1 MNEDYS
7 NNTFGPSKEELQRYW
22 VSNREHFDSLAKYYK
37 EKDHKYYDEFIA
49 PFYNEQPV
57 ATKVKTKSRAS
68 LMVIIIAIMVVFIAG
83 AGMLVFFMLS
93 NQVSKVER
101 NVIKVES
108 NDSVDVKN
116 NENDKVYDYDSD
128 SHYIQGLMY
137 LSKKKYDEAEYHLK
151 LVPKGD
157 PDYKSA
163 QQVLESIKYLK
174 KYDKK

>member
-1 MNEDYS
+1 MSEDFS
-7 NNTFGPSKEELQRYW
+7 NNIFGPPKEELQRYW

-37 EKDHKYYDEFIA
+37 EKDRKYYDEFIA
-49 PFYNEQPV
+49 PFYSNQPV
-57 ATKVKTKSRAS
+57 TSIVKTNKRAS
-68 LMVIIIAIMVVFIAG
+68 LIVIISAVMVVVIAG
-83 AGMLVFFMLS
+83 AGILVFFMLS
-93 NQVSKVER
+93 NQVNKVEQ

-116 NENDKVYDYDSD
+116 NENDKVYDYDS
-128 SHYIQGLMY
+128 HYIQGLMC
-137 LSKKKYDEAEYHLK
+137 LSKKEYDEAEFHLK
-151 LVPKGD
+151 LVPKDD